1 LLLEQQFAD
10 ENAEKLSQ
18 AVKQLRDLN
27 TNLVNTLKSGG
38 MPKTGD
44 DADFTAEMPDDGEI
58 NGLKMVGGEEL
69 ADKLEE
75 INGKI
80 ASVQQMQST
89 LLSAIGKIVDNL
101 QDAMDKVESDPDYPK
116 DEPPIIGAIGDMF
129 PDAGFPTMDKLITG
143 MKNATSETPDYF
155 QDAWNS
161 ASSGGNI
168 GEKVVSFFSSLFGK
182 GKSVTLEAHVDIDGM
197 IDEILELTIPQV
209 RELRDALPLS
219 QDQAQGQEIA
229 QLAVQGSAV
238 AAVEGGEGAEDGGEA
253 GEAGRAWVDVAKAIA
268 AAAEDRASAE
278 SVLNTLTTQDAFK
291 DVLKDKVVFAE
302 GRSLSLVL
310 PTRLKFLLFEA
321 VSFEE
326 LVKMG
331 GLEKLGDEVNKEKV
345 FVDIASALNKEIGE
359 DIVTDIPEIEE
370 TSPDEPPPATEE
382 EGVEEQEDA
391 QAELTAAA
399 QDAAQSGDSP
409 GVAIMA
415 TLDDWV
421 AGLSPTSQQSLQA
434 KDRIGGLK
442 TNIQTAL
449 DSAADTLAKSVGDAV
464 GQWRSEHEETLIKS
478 RRFAKKNFDSLEQV
492 IPQIAQ
498 TLLKKT
504 NETRFIFTHKT
515 VKRLVYKFLDKKFR
529 MPPVLSEHLFD
540 HVSKNSDLLSLE
552 FIDETISRWK
562 DSIELINET
571 IISRRNVV
579 AYKKELQ
586 EFFIENCNSKS
597 SRKNARI
604 KITKFLSESSDLSK
618 MMLRK
623 VEFFDLAE
631 TFILE
636 YCNMREEEEHSLIT
650 ENTNDVYYNEDD
662 LIMYR
667 WRRMAKIYDTEE

>member
-1 LLLEQQFAD
+1 
-10 ENAEKLSQ
+10 
-18 AVKQLRDLN
+18 
-27 TNLVNTLKSGG
+27 
-38 MPKTGD
+38 
-44 DADFTAEMPDDGEI
+44 
-58 NGLKMVGGEEL
+58 
-69 ADKLEE
+69 
-75 INGKI
+75 
-80 ASVQQMQST
+80 
-89 LLSAIGKIVDNL
+89 
-101 QDAMDKVESDPDYPK
+101 
-116 DEPPIIGAIGDMF
+116 
-129 PDAGFPTMDKLITG
+129 MDKLVAG

-161 ASSGGNI
+161 ASSGGNV
-168 GEKVVSFFSSLFGK
+168 GAKVVNFFSSLFGK
-182 GKSVTLEAHVDIDGM
+182 GKSVTLEATLDIDGM
-197 IDEILELTIPQV
+197 IDEILELTIPQL

-219 QDQAQGQEIA
+219 QDQTQGQEIA

-238 AAVEGGEGAEDGGEA
+238 PAVGEGEGGEGGEA
-253 GEAGRAWVDVAKAIA
+253 GEGGRAWADVAKAIA
-268 AAAEDRASAE
+268 AAVEDRTSAE

-291 DVLKDKVVFAE
+291 DALKDKVVFAE

-321 VSFEE
+321 VGFEE

-359 DIVTDIPEIEE
+359 DIITDIPEIEE
-370 TSPDEPPPATEE
+370 ASPDEPPPATEE
-382 EGVEEQEDA
+382 EGAEEQEDA
-391 QAELTAAA
+391 QTELTAAA

-421 AGLSPTSQQSLQA
+421 AGLSPTSQQSMQA

-442 TNIQTAL
+442 TNIPTAL
-449 DSAADTLAKSVGDAV
+449 DGAADTLAKSVGDAV

-529 MPPVLSEHLFD
+529 MPLVLSEHLFD
-540 HVSKNSDLLSLE
+540 HASKNSDLLSLE

-562 DSIELINET
+562 DSRELINET

-586 EFFIENCNSKS
+586 EFFIKNCDSKS

-604 KITKFLSESSDLSK
+604 KITKFLSESTDLSK
-618 MMLRK
+618 MMLGK

-636 YCNMREEEEHSLIT
+636 YCNMREEETNSLIT
-650 ENTNDVYYNEDD
+650 ENANDVYYNEDD

-667 WRRMAKIYDTEE
+667 WRRMAQIYDTEE